1 MNRIVWD
8 YLDRRMNDS
17 RSSRNDSRRDYRR
30 DGRMDRRD
38 YESTTREYGHGP
50 EDSRDYR
57 RMKEYE
63 DERDYRRDY
72 EDGHN
77 VPLELSKSDIYAWK
91 HAMKN
96 ADGSKGG
103 HYDLQQV
110 VQVADKLGIHFKDFD
125 EKELCIATNMLYS
138 DYCTVLVKYIPHDKM
153 LTACVELAKA
163 FLEDE
168 DAPAGSEKLALYYH
182 CIVCSESV

>member
-17 RSSRNDSRRDYRR
+17 RSSRMDSRRSDYRR
-30 DGRMDRRD
+30 SGRD

-57 RMKEYE
+57 RMRDYE

-72 EDGHN
+72 SDGHD
-77 VPLELSKSDIYAWK
+77 VPLELSKNDIYEWK

-110 VQVADKLGIHFKDFD
+110 MQAADRLGLNFKDFD
-125 EKELCIATNMLYS
+125 EKELCITTNMFYS
-138 DYCTVLVKYIPHDKM
+138 DYCLVLAKHVPHDKM
-153 LTACVELAKA
+153 LTVCVELAKA

-182 CIVCSESV
+182 CIVCSDSV

>member
-17 RSSRNDSRRDYRR
+17 RRGSRDSANSKDYRK
-30 DGRMDRRD
+30 D
-38 YESTTREYGHGP
+38 YESSTREYGYGP
-50 EDSRDYR
+50 DSRKTS
-57 RMKEYE
+57 RMRDYE

-72 EDGHN
+72 ADGHD
-77 VPLELSKSDIYAWK
+77 VPLELSKHDMYEWK

-96 ADGSKGG
+96 ADGSRGG
-103 HYDLQQV
+103 HYELQQV
-110 VQVADKLGIHFKDFD
+110 VQAAERIGVSFKDFD

-138 DYCTVLVKYIPHDKM
+138 DYCTVLAKYVPHDKM
-153 LTACVELAKA
+153 LHICVELAKA

-182 CIVCSESV
+182 CIVCSEQV